1 MTESTP
7 PPAEPGPVVVGF
19 DGTTSGEDALAL
31 ARWCGRVLG
40 APLVVTVVH
49 PAPPPISPARV
60 DAEWVADRHRLAEKV
75 LDEAR
80 RLLAGAAEPVEY
92 RVVASSSAAHG
103 LHDLA
108 EELGAA
114 VIVVGSRSTGP
125 EERLFA
131 GSTAD
136 RLLSGSVA
144 PVAVAPSGL
153 RNRQPVPVSRIGVA
167 YIDTPDGHRALDMAA
182 RVALRVNA
190 ALRLYTVVAEEA
202 EVVLPVIGRDAE
214 DAFHATARESSQQ
227 ALDLAIAGLQ
237 AGLDASGQIL
247 GGEVVAVLSDLDD
260 VDVLFCGSRGYG
272 PARRVLLGGVSS
284 RLMRRARCPLI
295 VVPRGS

>member
-60 DAEWVADRHRLAEKV
+60 DAEWVADRHRLAEK
-75 LDEAR
+75 
-80 RLLAGAAEPVEY
+80 
-92 RVVASSSAAHG
+92 
-103 LHDLA
+103 
-108 EELGAA
+108 
-114 VIVVGSRSTGP
+114 
-125 EERLFA
+125 

-214 DAFHATARESSQQ
+214 DAFHATAHESSQQ